1 MEEEGEEEE
10 EEAEEEEVEEQQQQ
24 EDQREPKM
32 HQRCCYIP
40 SRPMS
45 PPHRSIQVFFHTWTR
60 ALERQAPHG
69 PDIDEEVWARRSKPL
84 RFHIL

>member
-1 MEEEGEEEE
+1 MEEEE
-10 EEAEEEEVEEQQQQ
+10 EEE

-45 PPHRSIQVFFHTWTR
+45 PPHRSMQVFFTTGR
-60 ALERQAPHG
+60 APLKDRPPHG
-69 PDIDEEVWARRSKPL
+69 PDIDEEVRARRRKPL
-84 RFHIL
+84 HFHIF